1 VLGTALSKGYG
12 VGKDGDYL
20 MTEAGDQEET
30 EAGEWAWMTRP
41 IVSLSYPHFRLF
53 WISNLIVAI
62 GLMIQFT
69 ARGWLIVELTDSALL
84 LGVVEGFWALAFGLG
99 SIPMGVI
106 ADRFNRR
113 NLLIAGN
120 AVALAMALV
129 IGLLVAFDLIAIWYL
144 MLVAAVDGVLFAM
157 RFPSGQAMTA
167 KLVPQEHVMNAISL
181 NSASHSLPS
190 VVGPAIGGVLVGG
203 LGIAA
208 AYFTTSGALLAAL
221 LMMLGV
227 AASFGHVERGAAKS
241 VLGDLR
247 EGYDYL
253 LAHRDL
259 LRLTAAMLVPF
270 VLGQSYIL
278 LLPLFVEKE
287 LHGSPEMFG
296 ALSACLGAGSVVGA
310 AVVATFGK
318 PRQIGVLMFVSV
330 LGLGLASIAYA
341 FSPWPAFTGAVLFG
355 VGAAQNTLF
364 ASYETAL
371 ILRLPDEIRG
381 RVIGLMFTLIAI
393 FPVGAIVSGAVADVI
408 GLRPLAVAEGVM
420 IIPMAL
426 VAWRVALRHP
436 IVTPEQA

>member
-1 VLGTALSKGYG
+1 MLGTALSKGYG

>member
-1 VLGTALSKGYG
+1 MHRLAEEPETRR
-12 VGKDGDYL
+12 
-20 MTEAGDQEET
+20 ET
-30 EAGEWAWMTRP
+30 EEGEWAWMTRP

-120 AVALAMALV
+120 AVALAMALA
-129 IGLLVAFDLIAIWYL
+129 IGLLVAVDLIAIWYL
-144 MLVAAVDGVLFAM
+144 MVVSAIDGVLFAM

-190 VVGPAIGGVLVGG
+190 VAGPAIGGVLVGG
-203 LGIAA
+203 LGIAV

-227 AASFGHVERGAAKS
+227 AASFGHVERGAAKG

-330 LGLGLASIAYA
+330 LVLGLASIAYA

>member
-1 VLGTALSKGYG
+1 
-12 VGKDGDYL
+12 
-20 MTEAGDQEET
+20 
-30 EAGEWAWMTRP
+30 
-41 IVSLSYPHFRLF
+41 
-53 WISNLIVAI
+53 
-62 GLMIQFT
+62 
-69 ARGWLIVELTDSALL
+69 
-84 LGVVEGFWALAFGLG
+84 
-99 SIPMGVI
+99 
-106 ADRFNRR
+106 
-113 NLLIAGN
+113 
-120 AVALAMALV
+120 
-129 IGLLVAFDLIAIWYL
+129 
-144 MLVAAVDGVLFAM
+144 
-157 RFPSGQAMTA
+157 
-167 KLVPQEHVMNAISL
+167 
-181 NSASHSLPS
+181 
-190 VVGPAIGGVLVGG
+190 
-203 LGIAA
+203 
-208 AYFTTSGALLAAL
+208 
-221 LMMLGV
+221 MMLGV
-227 AASFGHVERGAAKS
+227 AASFGHVERGAAKG
-241 VLGDLR
+241 VLSDLR

-259 LRLTAAMLVPF
+259 LRLTAAMLIPF

-278 LLPLFVEKE
+278 LLPFFVEKE

-318 PRQIGVLMFVSV
+318 PRQIGVLMFASV
-330 LGLGLASIAYA
+330 LVLGLASIAYA
-341 FSPWPAFTGAVLFG
+341 FSQWPAFTGAVLFV

-426 VAWRVALRHP
+426 VAWQVALRHP

>member
-1 VLGTALSKGYG
+1 
-12 VGKDGDYL
+12 
-20 MTEAGDQEET
+20 
-30 EAGEWAWMTRP
+30 
-41 IVSLSYPHFRLF
+41 
-53 WISNLIVAI
+53 
-62 GLMIQFT
+62 
-69 ARGWLIVELTDSALL
+69 
-84 LGVVEGFWALAFGLG
+84 
-99 SIPMGVI
+99 
-106 ADRFNRR
+106 
-113 NLLIAGN
+113 
-120 AVALAMALV
+120 
-129 IGLLVAFDLIAIWYL
+129 
-144 MLVAAVDGVLFAM
+144 
-157 RFPSGQAMTA
+157 MTA

-190 VVGPAIGGVLVGG
+190 VAGPAIGGVLVGG

-227 AASFGHVERGAAKS
+227 AASFGHVERGAPKG

-259 LRLTAAMLVPF
+259 LRLTGAMLVPF

-426 VAWRVALRHP
+426 VAWQVALRHP

>member
-1 VLGTALSKGYG
+1 
-12 VGKDGDYL
+12 
-20 MTEAGDQEET
+20 
-30 EAGEWAWMTRP
+30 MTRP

-53 WISNLIVAI
+53 WISNLIVAV

-129 IGLLVAFDLIAIWYL
+129 IGLLVAVDRIAIWYL

-190 VVGPAIGGVLVGG
+190 VAGPAIGGVLVGG

-227 AASFGHVERGAAKS
+227 AASFGHVERGAAKG

-259 LRLTAAMLVPF
+259 LRLTAAMLIPF

-278 LLPLFVEKE
+278 LLPFFVEKE

-330 LGLGLASIAYA
+330 LVLGLASIAYA
-341 FSPWPAFTGAVLFG
+341 FSQWPAFTGAVLFG

-426 VAWRVALRHP
+426 VAWQVALRHP
-436 IVTPEQA
+436 IVVPEQA

>member
-1 VLGTALSKGYG
+1 MAEEPETRR
-12 VGKDGDYL
+12 
-20 MTEAGDQEET
+20 ET
-30 EAGEWAWMTRP
+30 EEGEWAWMTRP

-113 NLLIAGN
+113 NLLVAGN
-120 AVALAMALV
+120 VVALAMALV

-144 MLVAAVDGVLFAM
+144 VVVSAIDGVLFAM

-190 VVGPAIGGVLVGG
+190 VAGPAIGGVLVGG

-227 AASFGHVERGAAKS
+227 AASFGHVERGAPKG

-296 ALSACLGAGSVVGA
+296 VLSACLGAGSVVGA

-330 LGLGLASIAYA
+330 LVLGLASIAYA

>member
-1 VLGTALSKGYG
+1 MQRL
-12 VGKDGDYL
+12 
-20 MTEAGDQEET
+20 TEEPETRRET
-30 EAGEWAWMTRP
+30 EEGEWAWMTRP

-53 WISNLIVAI
+53 WISNLIVAV

-113 NLLIAGN
+113 NLLVAGN
-120 AVALAMALV
+120 VVALAMALA
-129 IGLLVAFDLIAIWYL
+129 IGLLVAVDLIAIWYL
-144 MLVAAVDGVLFAM
+144 VVVSAIDGVLFAM

-190 VVGPAIGGVLVGG
+190 VAGPAIGGVLVGG
-203 LGIAA
+203 LGVAA

-227 AASFGHVERGAAKS
+227 AASFGHVERGAAKG

-259 LRLTAAMLVPF
+259 LRLTATMLIPF

-296 ALSACLGAGSVVGA
+296 VLSACLGAGSVVGA

-318 PRQIGVLMFVSV
+318 PRQIGLLMFISV

-341 FSPWPAFTGAVLFG
+341 FSQWPAFTGAVLFG

-381 RVIGLMFTLIAI
+381 RVIGLMFTITAI
-393 FPVGAIVSGAVADVI
+393 FPIGAIVSGAVADVI

-426 VAWRVALRHP
+426 VAWQVALRHP